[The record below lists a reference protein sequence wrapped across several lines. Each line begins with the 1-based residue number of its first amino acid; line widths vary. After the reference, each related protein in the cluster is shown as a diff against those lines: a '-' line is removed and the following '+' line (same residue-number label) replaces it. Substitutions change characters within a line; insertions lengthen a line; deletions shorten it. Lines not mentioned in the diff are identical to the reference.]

1 MKIKYSAI
9 TGKGKVRK
17 KNQDRI
23 YVRNNNSNVLSSE
36 EQPIFAV
43 FDGMGGEQYG
53 EVASEIAYNTVKD
66 NAGMVSNTKICILI
80 NEYICSYM
88 QKNNIFR
95 MGTTAAIVEFLND
108 NVYTCNVGDT
118 RIYRV
123 ANNEIEQLSVDH
135 VVNTGRYKTRRVL
148 TQYLG
153 IPENEV
159 MIEPYERKTTINI
172 GDIFLLCSDGLTD
185 MVTDEVI
192 LEIIRKNNI
201 ETLAQKLYDVALANG
216 GKDNIS
222 VIVCKVIE

>member
-1 MKIKYSAI
+1 MKIIYSAVS
-9 TGKGKVRK
+9 GKGRRRK
-17 KNQDRI
+17 ENQDRI
-23 YVRNNNSNVLSSE
+23 YVSNPDRLVIDIE
-36 EQPIFAV
+36 ANPCFAV

-53 EVASEIAYNTVKD
+53 GLASEIAYNTIKD
-66 NAGMVSNTKICILI
+66 NASMVSNTKICMLI

-95 MGTTAAIVEFLND
+95 MGTTAAIVAFSN
-108 NVYTCNVGDT
+108 NYVYTCNIGDS
-118 RIYRV
+118 RIYRI

-135 VVNTGRYKTRRVL
+135 VMNTGRYKTRRVL

-153 IPENEV
+153 IPQSEI
-159 MIEPYERKTTINI
+159 MIEPFERKTEIHC

-185 MVTDEVI
+185 MVTDEII
-192 LEIIRKNNI
+192 LETVRKSYTEEAAKN
-201 ETLAQKLYDVALANG
+201 LYDKAVANG